1 MFLVRRKCITSRDK
15 LWKVASLLKQIC
27 SEYEEKGRGEATIYV
42 SGWGTPSED
51 YSVCAEWTQEK
62 LEANAFG
69 NVPDKIRNKLSEELQ
84 EAICRQVNVTK
95 HKKRMPVNNLCCFK
109 NFT

>member
-84 EAICRQVNVTK
+84 DNIDKYEIEFHEVVTEDK
-95 HKKRMPVNNLCCFK
+95 LKERDL
-109 NFT
+109 